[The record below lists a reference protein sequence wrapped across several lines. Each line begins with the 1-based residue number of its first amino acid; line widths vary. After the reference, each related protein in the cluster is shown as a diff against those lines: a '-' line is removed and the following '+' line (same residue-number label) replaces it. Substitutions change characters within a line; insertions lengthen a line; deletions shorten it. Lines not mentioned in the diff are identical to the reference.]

1 MTVALPEGRQRPY
14 EGGSTGV
21 PPLLYPAR
29 TREKTPPVN
38 QDAEPPQ
45 TWTLQRLGLGLPA
58 PGAVRSDCA
67 LRSGRAHGPGRR
79 GWAVSICPS
88 LERIRGQ

>member
-1 MTVALPEGRQRPY
+1 M
-14 EGGSTGV
+14 GV

-29 TREKTPPVN
+29 TQEKTPPVN

-45 TWTLQRLGLGLPA
+45 TWTLRRLGLGLPA

-67 LRSGRAHGPGRR
+67 LCTVLGPRAWTRMSGMG
-79 GWAVSICPS
+79 S
-88 LERIRGQ
+88 

>member
-14 EGGSTGV
+14 EGVSTGV

-38 QDAEPPQ
+38 QDTEPPQ
-45 TWTLQRLGLGLPA
+45 TPTLWRLGFGLPA

-67 LRSGRAHGPGRR
+67 LRSGRVPGPGRR
-79 GWAVSICPS
+79 GWAVSIRPS
-88 LERIRGQ
+88 LERVRG